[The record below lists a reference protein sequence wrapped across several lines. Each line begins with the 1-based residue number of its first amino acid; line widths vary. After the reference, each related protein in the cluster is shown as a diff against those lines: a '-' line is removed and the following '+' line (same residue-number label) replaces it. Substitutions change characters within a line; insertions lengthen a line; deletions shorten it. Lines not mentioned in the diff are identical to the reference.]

1 MQNYTNLQNLN
12 DFPKKKKDGTQ
23 YELSARITELS
34 NQLSPNLKSENQP
47 STDPKINTT
56 LQFALLAMEEAE
68 KRIKR
73 QETRI
78 KQLESLSVTD
88 ELTQLLNRRG
98 FLQQFQL
105 SLSTS
110 RRNKTGGS
118 LMILDLDKFKQ
129 INDTYGHLAGDEV
142 LKNVGIAIST
152 VVRESDIVGRIGG
165 DEFSIL
171 MPGASPVTV
180 TKRISEIRS
189 AISKV
194 EFSWNHK
201 NLIINGSIG
210 RCDYLGHENE
220 QEILNFADTSMYKQK
235 AS

>member
-12 DFPKKKKDGTQ
+12 DIPKKKKDGTQ

-129 INDTYGHLAGDEV
+129 INDTYGHLAGDDV

-180 TKRISEIRS
+180 TKRISQIRS

-194 EFSWNHK
+194 KFSWNHK

-210 RCDYLGHENE
+210 RWDYLGHENE
-220 QEILNFADTSMYKQK
+220 QEILDFADISMYKQK

>member
-1 MQNYTNLQNLN
+1 MQNYTNLQKLN
-12 DFPKKKKDGTQ
+12 DFPKKKKDGTH

-47 STDPKINTT
+47 STDLKINTT
-56 LQFALLAMEEAE
+56 RQFALLAMEEAE

-105 SLSTS
+105 SLSIS

-180 TKRISEIRS
+180 TKRISQIRS
-189 AISKV
+189 AMSKMN
-194 EFSWNHK
+194 FPWNHK
-201 NLIINGSIG
+201 NLIISGSIG
-210 RCDYLGHENE
+210 RYDYLGQENE

>member
-1 MQNYTNLQNLN
+1 MQNYTNLQKLN
-12 DFPKKKKDGTQ
+12 EFPHGKKESTQ
-23 YELSARITELS
+23 YELSARVTELS
-34 NQLSPNLKSENQP
+34 NQLSPNLKLKNQS
-47 STDPKINTT
+47 STDPEINNT

-88 ELTQLLNRRG
+88 ELTQLFNRRG
-98 FLQQFQL
+98 FLQQFQF
-105 SLSTS
+105 SLSIS

-118 LMILDLDKFKQ
+118 LMILDFDKFKQ
-129 INDTYGHLAGDEV
+129 VNDTYGHLAGDEV

-180 TKRISEIRS
+180 TKRISQIHS
-189 AISKV
+189 ALRKV
-194 EFSWNHK
+194 KFSWNHK
-201 NLIINGSIG
+201 NLIIRGSIG

-220 QEILNFADTSMYKQK
+220 QEILNLADTSMYKQK
-235 AS
+235 SS

>member
-1 MQNYTNLQNLN
+1 MQNYTNLQKLN
-12 DFPKKKKDGTQ
+12 DFPYRNNDSPQ
-23 YELSARITELS
+23 YELSARISELS
-34 NQLSPNLKSENQP
+34 NQLSSGRISKNPL
-47 STDPKINTT
+47 STDPEINTT
-56 LQFALLAMEEAE
+56 LQLALLAMEEAE

-98 FLQQFQL
+98 FLQQFQF
-105 SLSTS
+105 SLSIS
-110 RRNKTGGS
+110 RRNNTGGS

-142 LKNVGIAIST
+142 LENVGTAIST

-180 TKRISEIRS
+180 TKRISQIRS
-189 AISKV
+189 AISEVK
-194 EFSWNHK
+194 FSWNHK
-201 NLIINGSIG
+201 NLIISGSIG
-210 RCDYLGHENE
+210 RCDYLGNENE
-220 QEILNFADTSMYKQK
+220 QEILNFADTDMYKQK

>member
-1 MQNYTNLQNLN
+1 MQNPTNLQKLT
-12 DFPKKKKDGTQ
+12 DFPQRKKDTTE

-34 NQLSPNLKSENQP
+34 SQLSPSLKSKSQSSN
-47 STDPKINTT
+47 DPEINTT

-78 KQLESLSVTD
+78 KQLENLSATD
-88 ELTQLLNRRG
+88 ELTELFNRRG
-98 FLQQFQL
+98 FLQHFQF
-105 SLSTS
+105 SLSIS

-129 INDTYGHLAGDEV
+129 INDTYGHSAGDEV
-142 LKNVGIAIST
+142 LKNVGAAISKI
-152 VVRESDIVGRIGG
+152 VRESDIVGRIGG

-180 TKRISEIRS
+180 TKRISQIRS
-189 AISKV
+189 AISKMN
-194 EFSWNHK
+194 FPWNHK
-201 NLIINGSIG
+201 NLIISGSIG
-210 RCDYLGHENE
+210 RCDYLGQENE
-220 QEILNFADTSMYKQK
+220 QEILNLADASMYKQK

>member
-1 MQNYTNLQNLN
+1 MQNYTNLQKLN
-12 DFPKKKKDGTQ
+12 DFSHRNNDSTQ

-34 NQLSPNLKSENQP
+34 NQLSSGLISKNQL
-47 STDPKINTT
+47 STDPEVNTT
-56 LQFALLAMEEAE
+56 LQLALLAMEEAE

-98 FLQQFQL
+98 FLQQFQF
-105 SLSTS
+105 SLSIS

-129 INDTYGHLAGDEV
+129 INDTYGHVAGDEV
-142 LKNVGIAIST
+142 LENVGIAIST
-152 VVRESDIVGRIGG
+152 VVRDSDIVGRIGG

-171 MPGASPVTV
+171 MPGASPVAV
-180 TKRISEIRS
+180 TKRISQIRS
-189 AISKV
+189 AIRKV
-194 EFSWNHK
+194 KFSWNHK
-201 NLIINGSIG
+201 NLIISGSIG
-210 RCDYLGHENE
+210 RCDYLGYENE
-220 QEILNFADTSMYKQK
+220 QEILNFADTNMYEQK

>member
-1 MQNYTNLQNLN
+1 MQNHINLQKPS
-12 DFPKKKKDGTQ
+12 DFPHRKKDLTQ
-23 YELSARITELS
+23 DNLSARITELS
-34 NQLSPNLKSENQP
+34 NQLSPSLKLKDQLATDSEL
-47 STDPKINTT
+47 NTT
-56 LQFALLAMEEAE
+56 LQLALLAMEEAE

-88 ELTQLLNRRG
+88 ELTQLFNRRG
-98 FLQQFQL
+98 FLQQFQI
-105 SLSTS
+105 SLSIS
-110 RRNKTGGS
+110 QRNKTGGS

-180 TKRISEIRS
+180 TKRISQIRS
-189 AISKV
+189 AMSKMN
-194 EFSWNHK
+194 FPWNHK
-201 NLIINGSIG
+201 NLIISGSIG
-210 RCDYLGHENE
+210 RYDYLGQENE

>member
-1 MQNYTNLQNLN
+1 MQNYTNLQKLN
-12 DFPKKKKDGTQ
+12 DFPKKRKDGTQ

-105 SLSTS
+105 SLSIS

-180 TKRISEIRS
+180 TKRISQIRS

-194 EFSWNHK
+194 KFSWNHK

>member
-1 MQNYTNLQNLN
+1 MQNYTNLQKLN
-12 DFPKKKKDGTQ
+12 DFPKKRKDGTQ

-34 NQLSPNLKSENQP
+34 NQLSPDLKSENQP
-47 STDPKINTT
+47 STDLKINTT

-118 LMILDLDKFKQ
+118 LMILDLDNFKQ

-180 TKRISEIRS
+180 TKRISQIRS

-194 EFSWNHK
+194 KFSWNHK

>member
-1 MQNYTNLQNLN
+1 MQNYTNLQKIN
-12 DFPKKKKDGTQ
+12 DFPHTKKETVQ
-23 YELSARITELS
+23 YNLSARVTELS
-34 NQLSPNLKSENQP
+34 NLLSPSLKSKNQS
-47 STDPKINTT
+47 STDLEINTT

-73 QETRI
+73 QEARI

-98 FLQQFQL
+98 FLQQFQF
-105 SLSTS
+105 SLSIS

-171 MPGASPVTV
+171 LPGASPVTV
-180 TKRISEIRS
+180 TERISQIRS
-189 AISKV
+189 AIS
-194 EFSWNHK
+194 ELQFSWNYK
-201 NLIINGSIG
+201 NLIISGSIG